1 MQLLNHYFTNSKQVV
16 YINHTYSGQQDVS
29 CVVPQG
35 SVLGLLLF
43 TTYVNDQSK
52 ISKFETRL
60 FADDTQLILSDKNI
74 KSLNVKVDSE
84 LIKVEQW
91 LHANKLSLNYSKTK
105 YFLIK
110 PFAKVSYTDEYSV
123 SIRGIQLGNCHLAKH
138 LGVIID
144 ENLNWKPYVLYLQ
157 KKLFAAAG
165 IIAKMHY
172 YLKEKN
178 LVALYYVFS
187 IRISCMEYLVGKC
200 K

>member
-1 MQLLNHYFTNSKQVV
+1 MQLLNYYFTNSKQVV
-16 YINHTYSGQQDVS
+16 YINHTYSRQQDVS
-29 CVVPQG
+29 CVVPEG

-43 TTYVNDQSK
+43 TTYVNDLPK

-74 KSLNVKVDSE
+74 KS
-84 LIKVEQW
+84 IKVEQW

-123 SIRGIQLGNCHLAKH
+123 SIRGIQLGNCHLAKY

-187 IRISCMEYLVGKC
+187 IRISCMEHLVGKC